1 MKRSVDLVVD
11 VGRHPVNGAYY
22 DEVMKPILSC
32 DRQIVYVGEL
42 DTEAKKQWY
51 RHARA
56 TLFPVRW
63 GEPFGM
69 VLIESL
75 ACGTPILAF
84 GRGAVP
90 EIVTHGETGFVV
102 ASLAG
107 MVAAVG
113 LVDRIDR
120 RRCRADVAA
129 RFSIDRMA
137 KGYADLYRSVA
148 RVPAYGGARSVL
160 QSSVE
165 TYRSVSAG

>member
-1 MKRSVDLVVD
+1 
-11 VGRHPVNGAYY
+11 
-22 DEVMKPILSC
+22 
-32 DRQIVYVGEL
+32 
-42 DTEAKKQWY
+42 
-51 RHARA
+51 
-56 TLFPVRW
+56 
-63 GEPFGM
+63 M

-102 ASLAG
+102 ASLAA

-113 LVDRIDR
+113 LVDQIDR

-129 RFSIDRMA
+129 RFSVDRMA

-148 RVPAYGGARSVL
+148 RVPAYGRARSVL

-165 TYRSVSAG
+165 TCRSVSAR